1 MRTSLVHRLS
11 FIRTCIWKVDRS
23 YGMSKRILNQRKR
36 QRSYSVLKKP
46 TPAEKSNK
54 QRDNTK
60 TPPKLPVYGIPT
72 FPLTLNTKELMHRQ
86 YYTKCREPLRTSMDP

>member
-23 YGMSKRILNQRKR
+23 YGMSKRILNQRK
-36 QRSYSVLKKP
+36 K
-46 TPAEKSNK
+46 AEILLSPEKSLHPQKKSNK

-60 TPPKLPVYGIPT
+60 
-72 FPLTLNTKELMHRQ
+72 NATKNFRFTGSQPSH
-86 YYTKCREPLRTSMDP
+86 